1 MSAAIV
7 QYHSSYMKRLLSAAL
22 LSIAFPVSVFAQSAP
37 IVPQAVQDEL
47 PVVISSAA
55 NAPVP
60 AAHGVVN
67 CFDYYHFGS
76 IQADITAAVSGTV
89 SGAPITFSG
98 TLENT
103 NPYPIVDGALYVK
116 IFKSRGST
124 KDANG
129 PDVVDQ
135 FLVKGDLVIPAN
147 GSIPISFDWKVPAA
161 AETGEY
167 SVATFFTTS
176 RKFNLLGL
184 SFTDDVVGNT
194 VPFTVSGEETGAVR
208 FEKSSVTVAGQ
219 QYRFAAFPPR
229 VSATSSVAITAQIKN
244 TTSADQRVRIRWT
257 IYQWDAQLREN
268 AVQDIPETSITVPAG
283 KSVPVTMSVT
293 DTKYPVYL
301 AEGTLQW
308 ADSKSV
314 VGIRFVRDG
323 LDRTRVNF
331 PGVVSYPLKAGVA
344 NTLFSCVHNAGSS
357 ASVSDGRLDLT
368 LSDMRGNVIH
378 EYSYTGDV
386 TGAMMGVADTFTP
399 ARDYSS
405 FVLDARLYRGKEFVD
420 EAHLVY
426 DCAAIDPASCA
437 EDDLALPTAGIMG
450 AISQYGVIA
459 VGALFVL
466 VIFVLAVAAHLL
478 RSKPSVAKV

>member
-1 MSAAIV
+1 V
-7 QYHSSYMKRLLSAAL
+7 W
-22 LSIAFPVSVFAQSAP
+22 
-37 IVPQAVQDEL
+37 
-47 PVVISSAA
+47 
-55 NAPVP
+55 
-60 AAHGVVN
+60 
-67 CFDYYHFGS
+67 
-76 IQADITAAVSGTV
+76 
-89 SGAPITFSG
+89 FSG
-98 TLENT
+98 FTT

-368 LSDMRGNVIH
+368 LSDMRGLNDRLVH
-378 EYSYTGDV
+378 FFYH
-386 TGAMMGVADTFTP
+386 
-399 ARDYSS
+399 
-405 FVLDARLYRGKEFVD
+405 LHDA
-420 EAHLVY
+420 
-426 DCAAIDPASCA
+426 
-437 EDDLALPTAGIMG
+437 
-450 AISQYGVIA
+450 
-459 VGALFVL
+459 
-466 VIFVLAVAAHLL
+466 
-478 RSKPSVAKV
+478 